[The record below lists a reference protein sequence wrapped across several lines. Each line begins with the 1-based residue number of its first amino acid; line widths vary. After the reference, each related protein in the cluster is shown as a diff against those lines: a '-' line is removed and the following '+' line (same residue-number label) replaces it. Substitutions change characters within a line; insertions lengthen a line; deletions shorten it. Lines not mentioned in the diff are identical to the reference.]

1 LSGPEAYDTIVV
13 VKSIPLEWRLV
24 KTMKFKH
31 SNVPTLHQLVVAAS
45 VVNNN
50 SPCYHLFDSQC
61 YWFSNVTLQVLGRT
75 YDVLSS
81 KDVNPDEDDRVEV
94 PIGVNADDFLQG
106 IADGTLDDQRE
117 YAKGGKLSIVRI
129 HSAKEKVIERIRAEY
144 KTHIKLYETEMCNPY
159 DFRHPF
165 LINSIVAEGI

>member
-1 LSGPEAYDTIVV
+1 MV
-13 VKSIPLEWRLV
+13 VKSIPPELRVV
-24 KTMKFKH
+24 KTVKFKRT
-31 SNVPTLHQLVVAAS
+31 NVPTLYQLAVAAS
-45 VVNNN
+45 VVNND
-50 SPCYHLFDSQC
+50 SPGYHLFDSQC

-81 KDVNPDEDDRVEV
+81 KDVNPDENGKVQV

-106 IADGTLDDQRE
+106 IADGTLDDQRK

-129 HSAKEKVIERIRAEY
+129 HSAKEKVIKRIMKEY
-144 KTHIKLYETEMCNPY
+144 KTRIKLSEAEVCNPY

-165 LINSIVAEGI
+165 LINYIVAGGI